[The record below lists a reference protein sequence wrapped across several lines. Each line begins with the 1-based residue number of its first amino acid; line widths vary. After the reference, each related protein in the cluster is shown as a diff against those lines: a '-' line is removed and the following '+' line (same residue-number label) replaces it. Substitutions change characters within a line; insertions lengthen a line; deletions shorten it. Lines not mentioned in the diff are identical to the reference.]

1 MKDRAAMQVPR
12 QSKDVPVL
20 VLAAGA
26 SKRLGQPKALLPLE
40 QTTLI
45 EWVCIRLEREGFQHI
60 IVTREELTK
69 AIRAKKSQ
77 GIVIV
82 NPDPE
87 RGRMSSIKEGLN
99 HLVQSG
105 HPLSNGLV
113 IAPVDRPGWPN
124 NVLHR
129 LIQSNTSSS
138 LRWNNRGGHPVY
150 IHHSDIDKLLQAHDD
165 VPLRE
170 CVMFSS
176 LEVEAPFLHINI
188 DTPSDIEALERFY
201 NELQNQPSKSI

>member
-1 MKDRAAMQVPR
+1 MQVPR

-150 IHHSDIDKLLQAHDD
+150 IHPSDIDKLLHAHDD

-176 LEVEAPFLHINI
+176 LEVEAPFLHLNI

>member
-1 MKDRAAMQVPR
+1 MQVPR

-176 LEVEAPFLHINI
+176 LEVEAPFLHLNI

>member
-45 EWVCIRLEREGFQHI
+45 EWVCTRLEREGFQHI

>member
-1 MKDRAAMQVPR
+1 MQVPR

-150 IHHSDIDKLLQAHDD
+150 IHPSDIDKVLHAHDD

-176 LEVEAPFLHINI
+176 LEVEAPFLHLNI

>member
-1 MKDRAAMQVPR
+1 MQVPR

-26 SKRLGQPKALLPLE
+26 SKRLGQPKALLPLG
-40 QTTLI
+40 QSTLI
-45 EWVCIRLEREGFQHI
+45 ELICTRLDSEGFQHI
-60 IVTREELTK
+60 IVTREELLPTIQ
-69 AIRAKKSQ
+69 ANRSQ

-87 RGRMSSIKEGLN
+87 RGRMSSIKEGLK

-124 NVLHR
+124 DALAQ

-150 IHHSDIDKLLQAHDD
+150 IHPSDIDKLLQANDTI
-165 VPLRE
+165 PLRD
-170 CVMFSS
+170 CVVFSS
-176 LEVEAPFLHINI
+176 HEVEAPFLHLNI
-188 DTPSDIEALERFY
+188 DTPNDIEALERFY

>member
-60 IVTREELTK
+60 IVTHEELTK

>member
-1 MKDRAAMQVPR
+1 MQVPR

-45 EWVCIRLEREGFQHI
+45 EWVCTRLEREGFQHI

>member
-165 VPLRE
+165 VPLRD

-176 LEVEAPFLHINI
+176 LEVEAPFLHLNI

>member
-1 MKDRAAMQVPR
+1 MQVPR

>member
-1 MKDRAAMQVPR
+1 MQVPR

-176 LEVEAPFLHINI
+176 LEVETPFLHINI

>member
-150 IHHSDIDKLLQAHDD
+150 IHPSDIDKVLHAHDD

-176 LEVEAPFLHINI
+176 LEVEAPFLHLNI

>member
-1 MKDRAAMQVPR
+1 MQVPR
-12 QSKDVPVL
+12 QSIDVPVL

-26 SKRLGQPKALLPLE
+26 SKRLGQPKALLPLG

-45 EWVCIRLEREGFQHI
+45 EWVCTRLENEGFQHI
-60 IVTREELTK
+60 IVTRDELIE
-69 AIRAKKSQ
+69 AIQVQKSLCE
-77 GIVIV
+77 VIV

-105 HPLSNGLV
+105 HSLSNGLI

-124 NVLHR
+124 DALHR

-150 IHHSDIDKLLQAHDD
+150 IHPSDINKLLQADD
-165 VPLRE
+165 AAPLRDS
-170 CVMFSS
+170 VVFSS
-176 LEVEAPFLHINI
+176 LEVEAPFLHLNI
-188 DTPSDIEALERFY
+188 DTPNDIEALEIFY
-201 NELQNQPSKSI
+201 NELQNRPSKSI

>member
-20 VLAAGA
+20 VLTAGA

-45 EWVCIRLEREGFQHI
+45 EWVCTRLEREGFQHI

-69 AIRAKKSQ
+69 AIQAKKSQ

-124 NVLHR
+124 DALHR

-138 LRWNNRGGHPVY
+138 FRWNNRGGHPVY

-176 LEVEAPFLHINI
+176 LEVEAPFLHLNI

>member
-20 VLAAGA
+20 VLTAGA

-45 EWVCIRLEREGFQHI
+45 EWVCTRLEMEGFQHI

-69 AIRAKKSQ
+69 AIQAKKSQ

-87 RGRMSSIKEGLN
+87 RGRMSSIKEGVN
-99 HLVQSG
+99 HLVQSR
-105 HPLSNGLV
+105 HSLSNGLV

-124 NVLHR
+124 DALHR

-138 LRWNNRGGHPVY
+138 LRWNQRGGHPVY
-150 IHHSDIDKLLQAHDD
+150 IHPSDIDKLLQAHDD

-170 CVMFSS
+170 YVMFSS
-176 LEVEAPFLHINI
+176 FEVEAPFLHLNI

-201 NELQNQPSKSI
+201 DELQNQPSKSI